1 MYVGPAEF
9 ARGKMVVGPR
19 LREQRSAS
27 MCDGKY
33 HGERFFRCAAGFGQ
47 YIPLEDAEVL
57 GEDDLLYSSPRPAP
71 APEPEPTRGSA
82 QAQAPVVSPV
92 SADRSESVVIP
103 LGFGAGSLG
112 GGPRLGIG
120 AGAGI

>member
-1 MYVGPAEF
+1 MLG
-9 ARGKMVVGPR
+9 
-19 LREQRSAS
+19 LDI

-112 GGPRLGIG
+112 GGPGSASEQEQASDIERTITE
-120 AGAGI
+120 AFEKASEA